1 MKSAVRDFRVIT
13 DRCAPSAYYFDLFAG
28 QQNLKYTTLCK
39 STLNQSMY
47 KMKTNDITP
56 ELFVEAM
63 LRHVP
68 FDGWSEAA
76 MQRTAEEMCLST
88 SDLARLFPK
97 GFVSAINTGSDDVDE
112 KMVAEFMSRFTDR
125 LDEMPAHIKIRELLL
140 IRFEILQPHKE
151 AVRKMITFM
160 AKPAHSELGSRLL
173 YKTLDRVWR
182 AAGDRSTDYNFYTK
196 RGTLAVVYGS
206 TLLAFLDDDTPDMQK
221 TRGFLDRRLKD
232 VAKIPKATKPLR
244 AAASMVGSVA
254 NRIFTRQRNNTGL

>member
-1 MKSAVRDFRVIT
+1 MRDFRVIT

-160 AKPAHSELGSRLL
+160 AKPAHAELGSRLL

-221 TRGFLDRRLKD
+221 PRGCLDRRLKD